1 MPPSA
6 ATDMHEKLLIANRG
20 EVAIRVEQ
28 AAAELGIPTVAI
40 YSDDDARSLHVA
52 RATQAVAL
60 GAAGPA
66 AYLDGERI
74 VAIARDAGCDA
85 VHPGYGFLSES
96 AGFAR
101 ACLAAGLT
109 FVGPRPEALE
119 LFGDKAAAR
128 RFAAGCQVPTLPG
141 TQRATSLAE
150 ARDALRA
157 LGPGGAI
164 MIKAIA
170 GGGGR
175 GVRAVTSPAALDDA
189 YARCRSEAQAAFGA
203 GDVYVERLLPR
214 ARHVEVQIVGDG
226 KRGVALYDR
235 ECTLQ
240 RRHQK
245 LVEIA
250 PSPSLPW
257 ELRAAIIAA
266 ACRLAEAS
274 AYTSLGTIEFLVEL
288 DAAGAPIGFFFLEAN
303 PRLQVEHTVT
313 EQVLGL
319 DLVHIQLRL
328 ATGRSLAE
336 LGLAEGVPAP
346 TGYALQL
353 RINMETMDASGAAV
367 PAAGTLGAFDLP
379 FGAGIRV
386 DTFGYTGY
394 QTTTA
399 FDSLLAKLIV
409 HARGGSFADVLRKAS
424 HALAQFRIAGVPTN
438 LPFLQALLRHPDVV
452 ANRITTRFVEER
464 AAELAR
470 DAAAF
475 ATTAAAPGAAAAPAL
490 PGPGATPR
498 ADKPAPPGT
507 VAVRAPMQSKLVTVS
522 VADGDPVRPGQPV
535 AIVEAMKMEIVVTA
549 DEGGI
554 VRAIAAQ
561 PGDIVMPGEPI
572 VFLAPV
578 ELAADAARAH
588 TAADLDAIRPDLT
601 EVRARHAIGL
611 DAARPAAVARRRDT
625 GHRTARE
632 NVAALVDP
640 GSLTE
645 YGALALAAQ
654 RRRRGLDDLIESTPA
669 DGLITGIAT
678 VNAELFGPAG
688 GRCMVCAYDYT
699 VLAGTQG
706 YMNHKKLDRMLR
718 LAHELQLPLV
728 LFAEGGGGRPGDT
741 DAFGIGLD
749 VPTFAQFARLSGLV
763 PVIGIVAGRC
773 FAGNAALLGCCD
785 VIIATADTSIGM
797 AGPAMIEGG
806 GLGRYAPDD
815 IGPARVQAPN
825 GVIDVLVAD
834 ELEAVAAARQYLS
847 YFQGQGQAPL
857 TAWDCVDQRV
867 LRRAIPDNRL
877 RVYDVRPVLR
887 DLADTGSVLELR
899 PAFGVGIITAF
910 IRIEGRPLGVIANN
924 PHHLGGAID
933 APAADKAARFVQL
946 CDAFDIPILALCD
959 TPGFMVGPEAEKTAL
974 VRHVSRMFVIAASTS
989 VPYFTVVLRKAYGL
1003 GAIAMAAGDFHGCVF
1018 TVAWPTGEFGPMG
1031 FEGAVKLG
1039 YRKELE
1045 AIADPAERRAF
1056 YDKMVARYYEEGK
1069 AINAAT
1075 YVEIDEVID
1084 PAETRRWI
1092 LAGLASAPPTPHRTR
1107 KRPCIDPW

>member
-1 MPPSA
+1 
-6 ATDMHEKLLIANRG
+6 
-20 EVAIRVEQ
+20 
-28 AAAELGIPTVAI
+28 
-40 YSDDDARSLHVA
+40 
-52 RATQAVAL
+52 
-60 GAAGPA
+60 
-66 AYLDGERI
+66 
-74 VAIARDAGCDA
+74 
-85 VHPGYGFLSES
+85 
-96 AGFAR
+96 
-101 ACLAAGLT
+101 
-109 FVGPRPEALE
+109 
-119 LFGDKAAAR
+119 
-128 RFAAGCQVPTLPG
+128 
-141 TQRATSLAE
+141 
-150 ARDALRA
+150 
-157 LGPGGAI
+157 
-164 MIKAIA
+164 
-170 GGGGR
+170 
-175 GVRAVTSPAALDDA
+175 
-189 YARCRSEAQAAFGA
+189 
-203 GDVYVERLLPR
+203 
-214 ARHVEVQIVGDG
+214 
-226 KRGVALYDR
+226 
-235 ECTLQ
+235 
-240 RRHQK
+240 
-245 LVEIA
+245 
-250 PSPSLPW
+250 
-257 ELRAAIIAA
+257 
-266 ACRLAEAS
+266 
-274 AYTSLGTIEFLVEL
+274 
-288 DAAGAPIGFFFLEAN
+288 
-303 PRLQVEHTVT
+303 
-313 EQVLGL
+313 
-319 DLVHIQLRL
+319 
-328 ATGRSLAE
+328 
-336 LGLAEGVPAP
+336 
-346 TGYALQL
+346 
-353 RINMETMDASGAAV
+353 
-367 PAAGTLGAFDLP
+367 
-379 FGAGIRV
+379 
-386 DTFGYTGY
+386 
-394 QTTTA
+394 
-399 FDSLLAKLIV
+399 
-409 HARGGSFADVLRKAS
+409 
-424 HALAQFRIAGVPTN
+424 
-438 LPFLQALLRHPDVV
+438 
-452 ANRITTRFVEER
+452 
-464 AAELAR
+464 
-470 DAAAF
+470 
-475 ATTAAAPGAAAAPAL
+475 
-490 PGPGATPR
+490 
-498 ADKPAPPGT
+498 PPGT
-507 VAVRAPMQSKLVTVS
+507 IAVRAPMQSKLVTLS

-554 VRAIAAQ
+554 VRAIAAAV
-561 PGDIVMPGEPI
+561 GDIVMPGEPI

-578 ELAADAARAH
+578 ELAADEARAT

-611 DAARPAAVARRRDT
+611 DAARAAAVARRRDT

-640 GSLTE
+640 GSFTE

-669 DGLITGIAT
+669 DGLITGVAT

-718 LAHELQLPLV
+718 LAHELRLPLV

-825 GVIDVLVAD
+825 GVIDVLVAG
-834 ELEAVAAARQYLS
+834 ELEAVHAARQYLS
-847 YFQGQGQAPL
+847 YFQGPI
-857 TAWDCVDQRV
+857 TPWDCADQRI

-974 VRHVSRMFVIAASTS
+974 VRHVSRMFVIAASIT

-1039 YRKELE
+1039 YRKELD
-1045 AIADPAERRAF
+1045 AVADPTERRAL
-1056 YDKMVARYYEEGK
+1056 YDKMVARYYDEGK